1 MNDYIAELT
10 LDLNCQK
17 SCQSIILTQY
27 DQGKRLRLT
36 VTNNGEPYPLTDCA
50 VVMKGVNSDGSRF
63 ASECDV
69 NNDGTADV
77 LTDDITFS
85 VRGFIS
91 ARFVISDALRSY
103 NTQRFL
109 IYVDDAFNPDITSD
123 ERFSILERLIREIQL
138 IDEHGGI
145 LVDDALSTTST
156 HPVQNRIVTQA
167 INAKMDADDA
177 TVYHVDTTTQTLTY
191 DNTNP
196 KTIYLNARVSYGSVS
211 NRAAVVIS
219 TGSKAYQFAI
229 TLNGD
234 ILMRSGG
241 GTYPTDWTVLY
252 GSSYKK
258 NSINDDNKNSSVFIP
273 TIGAVVSYLVANYI
287 GNGSGTVTENN
298 LATALKNS
306 LYHVD
311 NTTETVA
318 YSADNPRTIYTNARV
333 NGNKPTLIFT
343 LGDDSQLAMYK
354 DGHLYCRTYANG
366 AYGSWIDLKATSIGE
381 SNKTSGAYPTVQAVY
396 NFVTAFVASA
406 ISGKA
411 NTADVNTALDGK
423 EDLSNKVPNR
433 TAMDNLNSETQY
445 PSIKTMVQYTDEKAL
460 GVQAQVEDVKAYI
473 GYTESDILGLCADL
487 ENKRFTRLAG
497 AEGLTAGEDFD
508 GFSMFGGRRRC
519 NVADDGTINAFYGD
533 AGYTEDGSNGQVM
546 VYQPKF
552 YYKVVPLK
560 LEKQTSGLGYHIR
573 KANYY
578 VTATPHA
585 GFKLHPLFYDAN
597 GNEVEYVLLSAYEGS
612 LYDVSESAYI
622 NDNAPG
628 SYTYAQGDRLCSVA
642 GKKPV
647 SGKMG
652 NMGNIGTKANLEEMA
667 QAHGTGWHLDTIKS
681 VSANQLLMLIELG
694 QFNTQTA
701 IGLGVVDNVSNGTYN
716 CASLTGSTA
725 GLGNETGMAS
735 ATIFENGSGTTTNTV
750 NGKVSVSYRGV
761 ENPWGNIYKHVN
773 GVNLWGDGT
782 MNGGQVYIA
791 ENFNFSEAVHGDMTI
806 NEINYHYPSAG
817 FTISNAAGWVSA
829 FGYGSEQH
837 DWLFVPSEITGN
849 TSLPVGDGF
858 WCTANLNNSYRT
870 ARFGGAWANSNI
882 SSPGGFYWSCDGPR
896 NYVTATIGGRLL
908 YVPTA
913 TV

>member
-211 NRAAVVIS
+211 NRAAVVITTS
-219 TGSKAYQFAI
+219 SKAYQFAV
-229 TLNGD
+229 TVTGD

-258 NSINDDNKNSSVFIP
+258 NVINDDNKNSSVFIP

-318 YSADNPRTIYTNARV
+318 YSANNPRTIYTNARV

-343 LGDDSQLAMYK
+343 LGDDSQLAMHK

-411 NTADVNTALDGK
+411 NTADVNTALNTK

-445 PSIKTMVQYTDEKAL
+445 PSIKTMVQYTDDKAL
-460 GVQAQVEDVKAYI
+460 DVLGEVSDVKAYI

-519 NVADDGTINAFYGD
+519 NVADDGTINAFFGD

-560 LEKQTSGLGYHIR
+560 LEKQASGLGYHIR

-628 SYTYAQGDRLCSVA
+628 SYTYAQGDLLCSVA

-647 SGKMG
+647 SGKLA
-652 NMGNIGTKANLEEMA
+652 NIGTKANLEEMA
-667 QAHGTGWHLDTIKS
+667 NAHGTGWHLDTIKA
-681 VSANQLLMLIELG
+681 VSANQLLMAIELG
-694 QFNTQTA
+694 QFNTQAA
-701 IGLGVVDNVSNGTYN
+701 IGKGVVDNASNGEYN

-725 GLGNETGMAS
+725 ALGNSTGMAS
-735 ATIFENGSGTTTNTV
+735 ETIYEDGTGTETYTA
-750 NGKVSVSYRGV
+750 NGKVSVSYRGM
-761 ENPWGNIYKHVN
+761 ENPWGNIWKHIN
-773 GVNLWGDGT
+773 GINLWGDGT
-782 MNGGQVYIA
+782 MNGGQIYIA
-791 ENFNFSEAVHGDMTI
+791 DDFDFNESRRSG
-806 NEINYHYPSAG
+806 NYKAAG
-817 FTISNAAGWVSA
+817 FTVSNHGGYVSA
-829 FGYGSEQH
+829 FGYGDEDY
-837 DWLFVPSEITGN
+837 DWLFMPSETTGN
-849 TSLPVGDGF
+849 SSLPVGDNNGGTF
-858 WCTANLNNSYRT
+858 NLNGYRI
-870 ARFGGAWANSNI
+870 ALLGGRWSNGD
-882 SSPGGFYWSCDGPR
+882 SAGGFYWLCGATPGGR
-896 NYVTATIGGRLL
+896 EPYVGGRLL

>member
-211 NRAAVVIS
+211 NRTAVVIS
-219 TGSKAYQFAI
+219 TSSKGYQFAI
-229 TLNGD
+229 TVTGD

-258 NSINDDNKNSSVFIP
+258 NVINDDNKNSSVFIP

-298 LATALKNS
+298 LTTALKNS

-333 NGNKPTLIFT
+333 NGNKPTLVFT

-411 NTADVNTALDGK
+411 NTADVNTALNTK

-445 PSIKTMVQYTDEKAL
+445 PSIKTMVQYTDDKAL
-460 GVQAQVEDVKAYI
+460 DVLGEVSDVKAYI

-612 LYDVSESAYI
+612 LYDVSAGDYI

-647 SGKMG
+647 SGKLA
-652 NMGNIGTKANLEEMA
+652 NIGTKANFEEMA
-667 QAHGTGWHLDTIKS
+667 QTHGTGWHLDTIKS

-701 IGLGVVDNVSNGTYN
+701 IGLGVVDNVSNDTYN

-791 ENFNFSEAVHGDMTI
+791 D
-806 NEINYHYPSAG
+806 G
-817 FTISNAAGWVSA
+817 FTYDESSYSGDYKATGITLPPVNGWVSA
-829 FGYGSEQH
+829 FGYGNAAY
-837 DWLFVPSEITGN
+837 DWLFVPSEVNG
-849 TSLPVGDGF
+849 TSMVPIGDYCY
-858 WCTANLNNSYRT
+858 CTQNLNEVHSV
-870 ARFGGAWANSNI
+870 AFGGYWNSDMYA
-882 SSPGGFYWSCDGPR
+882 GGFYLSNTGRHNVNDCYR
-896 NYVTATIGGRLL
+896 GGRLL

>member
-1 MNDYIAELT
+1 MNVPAQTVQFEITDLQPTFLDYIQS
-10 LDLNCQK
+10 QK
-17 SCQSIILTQY
+17 DENTRTFNIQFLFEGDVLSLSGCTATA
-27 DQGKRLRLT
+27 T
-36 VTNNGEPYPLTDCA
+36 VTINNIMIEQELACAVDETNNYVTVVVHAPYSGVMAVQVTLTDGTNTLA
-50 VVMKGVNSDGSRF
+50 MPRPLFVRVARDIAETAQIDDNTHGSFAEVVREV
-63 ASECDV
+63 
-69 NNDGTADV
+69 ADA
-77 LTDDITFS
+77 
-85 VRGFIS
+85 RGNY
-91 ARFVISDALRSY
+91 ATLA
-103 NTQRFL
+103 
-109 IYVDDAFNPDITSD
+109 
-123 ERFSILERLIREIQL
+123 
-138 IDEHGGI
+138 
-145 LVDDALSTTST
+145 
-156 HPVQNRIVTQA
+156 QA
-167 INAKMDADDA
+167 INAKMNVNDA

-211 NRAAVVIS
+211 NRTAVVIS
-219 TGSKAYQFAI
+219 TSSKGYQFAI
-229 TLNGD
+229 TVTGD

-258 NSINDDNKNSSVFIP
+258 NVINDDNKNSSVFIP
-273 TIGAVVSYLVANYI
+273 TIGAVVSYLAANYI

-306 LYHVD
+306 LYRVD

-343 LGDDSQLAMYK
+343 LGDDSQLAMHK
-354 DGHLYCRTYANG
+354 DGNLYCRTYANG
-366 AYGSWIDLKATSIGE
+366 AYGNWIDLKATSIGE

-411 NTADVNTALDGK
+411 NTADVNTALAEK
-423 EDLSNKVPNR
+423 ENTSDKLTSGEAFSQNKTSPEKYLS
-433 TAMDNLNSETQY
+433 ALAAYQY
-445 PSIKTMVQYTDEKAL
+445 GLDHYTS
-460 GVQAQVEDVKAYI
+460 VEDMHYLQSSLANVEAYI
-473 GYTESDILGLCADL
+473 GYTESDILGLHADFQS
-487 ENKRFTRLAG
+487 KAFIRLAG

-508 GFSMFGGRRRC
+508 GFLMFGGRRRC

-560 LEKQTSGLGYHIR
+560 LEKQSSGLGYHIR

-628 SYTYAQGDRLCSVA
+628 SYTYAQGDLLCSVA
-642 GKKPV
+642 GKKPI

-652 NMGNIGTKANLEEMA
+652 NMANIGTKATLEEMA

-791 ENFNFSEAVHGDMTI
+791 DNFSF
-806 NEINYHYPSAG
+806 NEESHSGNYHLAG
-817 FTISNAAGWVSA
+817 FTYTNTNGYVSA
-829 FGYGSEQH
+829 FGYGSEKY
-837 DWLFVPSEITGN
+837 DWLFLPTAVNENDADN
-849 TSLPVGDGF
+849 TVPVGDRVY
-858 WCTANLNNSYRT
+858 CRT
-870 ARFGGAWANSNI
+870 NATGTYTLRFGGSWETGDAA
-882 SSPGGFYWSCDGPR
+882 GGFSWYG
-896 NYVTATIGGRLL
+896 YVASGTANKARLLGGRLL

-913 TV
+913 VI

>member
-1 MNDYIAELT
+1 MNVPAQTVQFEITDLQPTFLDYIQS
-10 LDLNCQK
+10 QK
-17 SCQSIILTQY
+17 DENTRTFNIQFLFEGDVLSLSGCTATA
-27 DQGKRLRLT
+27 T
-36 VTNNGEPYPLTDCA
+36 VTINNIMVEQELACEVNETNNYVTVVVNAPYSGVMAVQVTLTDGTNTLTMPRPLFVRVA
-50 VVMKGVNSDGSRF
+50 RDIAEIAQIDDNTHGSFAEVVREV
-63 ASECDV
+63 
-69 NNDGTADV
+69 ADA
-77 LTDDITFS
+77 
-85 VRGFIS
+85 RGNY
-91 ARFVISDALRSY
+91 ATLA
-103 NTQRFL
+103 
-109 IYVDDAFNPDITSD
+109 
-123 ERFSILERLIREIQL
+123 
-138 IDEHGGI
+138 
-145 LVDDALSTTST
+145 
-156 HPVQNRIVTQA
+156 QA
-167 INAKMDADDA
+167 INAKMNVNDA
-177 TVYHVDTTTQTLTY
+177 TVYHVDTTTQNLTY

-211 NRAAVVIS
+211 NRTAVVIS
-219 TGSKAYQFAI
+219 TSSKGYQFAI
-229 TLNGD
+229 TVTGD

-241 GTYPTDWTVLY
+241 GTYPTAWTVLY
-252 GSSYKK
+252 GSNYKK

-273 TIGAVVSYLVANYI
+273 TIGAVVSYLAANYI
-287 GNGSGTVTENN
+287 GNGNGTVTENN

-306 LYHVD
+306 LYRVD
-311 NTTETVA
+311 NTTDTVA
-318 YSADNPRTIYTNARV
+318 YSADNPRIIYTNARV
-333 NGNKPTLIFT
+333 NGNKPTLVFT
-343 LGDDSQLAMYK
+343 LGDDSQLAMHK
-354 DGHLYCRTYANG
+354 DGHLYYRTYANG

-396 NFVTAFVASA
+396 NFVTAFVASS

-411 NTADVNTALDGK
+411 NTADVNAALTEK
-423 EDLSNKVPNR
+423 ENTSDKLTSGEAFSQNKTSPEKYLS
-433 TAMDNLNSETQY
+433 ALAAYQY
-445 PSIKTMVQYTDEKAL
+445 GLDHYTS
-460 GVQAQVEDVKAYI
+460 VEDMHYLQSSLANVEAYI

-560 LEKQTSGLGYHIR
+560 LEKQSSGLGYHIR

-628 SYTYAQGDRLCSVA
+628 SYTYALGDLLCSVA
-642 GKKPV
+642 GKKPI

-652 NMGNIGTKANLEEMA
+652 ETTNIGTKANFEEMA

-701 IGLGVVDNVSNGTYN
+701 IGLGVVNNVSNDAYN

-725 GLGNETGMAS
+725 GLGNETGMAN
-735 ATIFENGSGTTTNTV
+735 ATIFENGAGTTTNTV

-761 ENPWGNIYKHVN
+761 ENPWGNIWKHIN

-817 FTISNAAGWVSA
+817 FTISNAGGWASA
-829 FGYGSEQH
+829 FGYGSEQY

-882 SSPGGFYWSCDGPR
+882 SYPGGFYWSCDGPG
-896 NYVTATIGGRLL
+896 NYAAATIGGRLL

>member
-1 MNDYIAELT
+1 MNVPAQTVQFEITDLQPTFLDYIQS
-10 LDLNCQK
+10 QK
-17 SCQSIILTQY
+17 DENTRTFNIQFLFEGDVLSLSGCTATA
-27 DQGKRLRLT
+27 T
-36 VTNNGEPYPLTDCA
+36 VTINNIMVEQELACEVNETNNYVTVVVNAPYSGVMAVQVTLTDGTNTLTMPRPLFVRVA
-50 VVMKGVNSDGSRF
+50 RDIAEIAQIDDNTHGSFAEVVREV
-63 ASECDV
+63 
-69 NNDGTADV
+69 ADA
-77 LTDDITFS
+77 
-85 VRGFIS
+85 RGNY
-91 ARFVISDALRSY
+91 ATLA
-103 NTQRFL
+103 
-109 IYVDDAFNPDITSD
+109 
-123 ERFSILERLIREIQL
+123 
-138 IDEHGGI
+138 
-145 LVDDALSTTST
+145 
-156 HPVQNRIVTQA
+156 QA
-167 INAKMDADDA
+167 INAKMNVNDA

-211 NRAAVVIS
+211 NRAAIVIS
-219 TGSKAYQFAI
+219 TSSKAYQFAV
-229 TLNGD
+229 TVTGD

-258 NSINDDNKNSSVFIP
+258 NVINDDNKNSSVFIP

-306 LYHVD
+306 LYRVD
-311 NTTETVA
+311 NTTENVI
-318 YSADNPRTIYTNARV
+318 YSADNPRIIYTNARV
-333 NGNKPTLIFT
+333 NGNKPTLVFT
-343 LGDDSQLAMYK
+343 LGDDSQLAMHK

-411 NTADVNTALDGK
+411 NTADVNTALNTK

-473 GYTESDILGLCADL
+473 GYTESDILGLHADL

-560 LEKQTSGLGYHIR
+560 LEKQASGLGYHIR

-597 GNEVEYVLLSAYEGS
+597 GNEVEYVLLSAYEGI

-647 SGKMG
+647 SGKLA
-652 NMGNIGTKANLEEMA
+652 NIGTKANLEEMA